1 MKLKKIIFIEDDPL
15 DFEIFR
21 TSLES
26 ASGTYKIFHEF
37 EVGEDFFDKYEPKEC
52 IIFLDLRLGHKNG
65 RDIFLEKLK
74 EENYI
79 TFILSS
85 SDDPND
91 IKKCCDI
98 GLAGYLQKKDNI
110 GAVFKQVM
118 STVEF
123 VTNNLLYFPL

>member
-1 MKLKKIIFIEDDPL
+1 MRLKKIVFIEDDPL
-15 DFEIFR
+15 DFEVFKTAL
-21 TSLES
+21 TSLSE
-26 ASGTYKIFHEF
+26 TYKISHE
-37 EVGEDFFDKYEPKEC
+37 VDVDANFFDKYDPREC
-52 IIFLDLRLGHKNG
+52 IIFLDLRLGYKNG

-110 GAVFKQVM
+110 DAVFKQVM